1 MDTLG
6 IVRDSLSIPITKKW
20 KLILPITLTI
30 LISTPLSFSQHL
42 FHLPPPLK
50 ALLWLTNFSASWL
63 STMAIIHACATPNS
77 SSLSDIFS
85 SISRRF
91 KGPLITQI
99 YVDILIVGYTR
110 FVIHSFDLSNGS
122 VFLII
127 FTDWLF
133 LVAELLYVYL
143 TMLWTVGLIASVL
156 EDDGCYGL
164 EALGRAGELIKG
176 RKIQGFS
183 IAAIVRVIAL
193 LVSLACALALR
204 FVGLNNADVGIGV
217 WVAIGIGFS
226 SLDCL
231 VGMFA
236 VMVYTGL
243 YFECKKGR
251 GGEDHVIVG
260 GGEGGYVSVPSSPP
274 AYAAVEALA

>member
-1 MDTLG
+1 
-6 IVRDSLSIPITKKW
+6 
-20 KLILPITLTI
+20 
-30 LISTPLSFSQHL
+30 
-42 FHLPPPLK
+42 
-50 ALLWLTNFSASWL
+50 
-63 STMAIIHACATPNS
+63 MAIIHACATPNS

-99 YVDILIVGYTR
+99 YVDILIIVYTH
-110 FVIHSFDLSNGS
+110 FIICSFNLSNGS

-143 TMLWTVGLIASVL
+143 KMLWTVGLIASVL

-183 IAAIVRVIAL
+183 IAAIVRAIAL

-217 WVAIGIGFS
+217 WVAMGIGFS

-251 GGEDHVIVG
+251 GGEDHVVVG

-274 AYAAVEALA
+274 ASAAVEALA